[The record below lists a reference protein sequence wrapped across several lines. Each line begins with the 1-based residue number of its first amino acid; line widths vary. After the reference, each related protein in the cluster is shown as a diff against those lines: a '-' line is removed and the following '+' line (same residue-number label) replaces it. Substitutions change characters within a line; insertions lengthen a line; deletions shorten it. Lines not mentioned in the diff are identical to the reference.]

1 MDTEDITTEATEG
14 TESTEGGTSNDGTAR
29 TSKGRRGRRER
40 MAGRRRALPVR
51 VARDLLTVRRV
62 FGEPIQQGD
71 VTLVPVARV
80 MGGSGYGDGE
90 GDGEWRKPT
99 SGDETGTG
107 SGSGSGGGFGVN
119 VTPVGV
125 YVVRGNDVTWQPAM
139 DLNRTILGGQI
150 VGALALLL
158 IARAMRR
165 RRR

>member
-1 MDTEDITTEATEG
+1 MDTADISRATEG
-14 TESTEGGTSNDGTAR
+14 NESTAGTASSDGTAR
-29 TSKGRRGRRER
+29 TSKGSRGRRER
-40 MAGRRRALPVR
+40 VAGRRRALPVR

-62 FGEPIQQGD
+62 FGEPIHQGD

-80 MGGSGYGDGE
+80 MGGSGYGDG
-90 GDGEWRKPT
+90 DGEWRKPT
-99 SGDETGTG
+99 DGDETGT
-107 SGSGSGGGFGVN
+107 GSGSGGGFGVN

-125 YVVRGNDVTWQPAM
+125 YVVRGTDVTWQPAM

>member
-1 MDTEDITTEATEG
+1 MDTEDFTTEATEG
-14 TESTEGGTSNDGTAR
+14 TAGTEATDGTER
-29 TSKGRRGRRER
+29 TSEGRKGRRER

-80 MGGSGYGDGE
+80 MGGSGYGDG
-90 GDGEWRKPT
+90 DGEWRKPT
-99 SGDETGTG
+99 AGDETGT
-107 SGSGSGGGFGVN
+107 GSGSGGGFGVN

-125 YVVRGNDVTWQPAM
+125 YVVRGTDVTWQPAM

>member
-1 MDTEDITTEATEG
+1 MDTEDITTEGTDDTE
-14 TESTEGGTSNDGTAR
+14 R
-29 TSKGRRGRRER
+29 TSSGRKGRRER

-62 FGEPIQQGD
+62 FGEPIHQGD

-80 MGGSGYGDGE
+80 MGGSGYGDG
-90 GDGEWRKPT
+90 DGEWRKPT
-99 SGDETGTG
+99 DGDETGT
-107 SGSGSGGGFGVN
+107 GSGSGGGFGVN

-125 YVVRGNDVTWQPAM
+125 YVVRGTDVTWQPAM

-158 IARAMRR
+158 IARGLRR

>member
-1 MDTEDITTEATEG
+1 MDTDDFTTEVTDG
-14 TESTEGGTSNDGTAR
+14 TAGTGGTAR
-29 TSKGRRGRRER
+29 TSNGRRGRRER

-80 MGGSGYGDGE
+80 MGGSGYGDG
-90 GDGEWRKPT
+90 DGEWRKPT
-99 SGDETGTG
+99 DGDETGT
-107 SGSGSGGGFGVN
+107 GSGSGGGFGVN

-125 YVVRGNDVTWQPAM
+125 YVVRGTDVTWQPAM

-150 VGALALLL
+150 LGALALLL

>member
-1 MDTEDITTEATEG
+1 MDTEGITTEATEG
-14 TESTEGGTSNDGTAR
+14 TAGTEATDGTER
-29 TSKGRRGRRER
+29 TSEGRKGRRER

-62 FGEPIQQGD
+62 FGEPIHQGD

-80 MGGSGYGDGE
+80 MGGSGYGDG
-90 GDGEWRKPT
+90 DGEWRKPT
-99 SGDETGTG
+99 AGDETGT
-107 SGSGSGGGFGVN
+107 GSGSGGGFGVN

-125 YVVRGNDVTWQPAM
+125 YVVRGTDVTWQPAM

>member
-1 MDTEDITTEATEG
+1 MDTEGITTEATEG
-14 TESTEGGTSNDGTAR
+14 TAGTEATDGTER
-29 TSKGRRGRRER
+29 TSEGRKGRRER

-62 FGEPIQQGD
+62 FGEPIHQGD

-80 MGGSGYGDGE
+80 MGGSGYGDG
-90 GDGEWRKPT
+90 DGEWRKPT
-99 SGDETGTG
+99 DGDETGT
-107 SGSGSGGGFGVN
+107 GSGSGGGFGVN

-125 YVVRGNDVTWQPAM
+125 YVVRGTDVTWQPAM

>member
-1 MDTEDITTEATEG
+1 MDTAGITTEATDGTDG
-14 TESTEGGTSNDGTAR
+14 TERA
-29 TSKGRRGRRER
+29 SKGRTDRHER

-62 FGEPIQQGD
+62 FGEPIHQAD

-80 MGGSGYGDGE
+80 MGGSGYGDG
-90 GDGEWRKPT
+90 DGEWRKPT
-99 SGDETGTG
+99 DGDETGN
-107 SGSGSGGGFGVN
+107 GSGSGGGFGVN

-125 YVVRGNDVTWQPAM
+125 YVVRGTDVTWQPAM

>member
-14 TESTEGGTSNDGTAR
+14 TESTEGGTSTASTTR

-80 MGGSGYGDGE
+80 MGGSGYGDG
-90 GDGEWRKPT
+90 DGEWRKPT
-99 SGDETGTG
+99 AGDETGT
-107 SGSGSGGGFGVN
+107 GSGSGGGFGVN

-125 YVVRGNDVTWQPAM
+125 YVVRGTDVTWQPAM

-158 IARAMRR
+158 IARALRR

>member
-1 MDTEDITTEATEG
+1 MNTEGITTEATEG
-14 TESTEGGTSNDGTAR
+14 TASTAR
-29 TSKGRRGRRER
+29 TSKGSRGRRGRRER

-80 MGGSGYGDGE
+80 MGGSGYGDG
-90 GDGEWRKPT
+90 DGEWRKPT
-99 SGDETGTG
+99 DSDETGT
-107 SGSGSGGGFGVN
+107 GSGSGGGFGVN

-125 YVVRGNDVTWQPAM
+125 YVVRGTDVTWQPAM